1 MNQPNPLMA
10 FQWGP
15 GGQALTPE
23 QIAMR
28 QRMADALMGQG
39 ADTSPIGHWTQGAA
53 RMAQAGVGALQKR
66 QLDSLPKGF
75 ATAPGGPMGFRNP
88 FMTYKP
94 GGGLY

>member
-1 MNQPNPLMA
+1 MDSSNPLMP

-15 GGQALTPE
+15 GGQALSPE
-23 QIAMR
+23 ELAR
-28 QRMADALMGQG
+28 RRRVADALLADG
-39 ADTSPIGHWTQGAA
+39 ADTSPIGHWTEGAA

-66 QLDSLPKGF
+66 QLASLPKGF
-75 ATAPGGPMGFRNP
+75 ATAPGGFMGFRNP